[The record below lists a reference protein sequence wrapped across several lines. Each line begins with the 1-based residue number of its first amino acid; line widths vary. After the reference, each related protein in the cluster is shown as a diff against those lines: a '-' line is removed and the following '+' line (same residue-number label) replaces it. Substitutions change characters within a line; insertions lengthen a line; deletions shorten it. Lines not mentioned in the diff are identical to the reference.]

1 MCLICVLST
10 TKLENFRLRFGL
22 VTHGRP
28 LNVLLV
34 CRLLCVDFGVVVTP
48 TLEFCGVGVNIL
60 VSLGNSVGMDVVSI
74 KLFCSSGCSESMV
87 VVLRDDC
94 GD

>member
-1 MCLICVLST
+1 MCLICLFST
-10 TKLENFRLRFGL
+10 TKLENSRLRFGL

-34 CRLLCVDFGVVVTP
+34 CILVWVDFGVLVTLK
-48 TLEFCGVGVNIL
+48 LEFFAVGVSVFIL
-60 VSLGNSVGMDVVSI
+60 LGDSVGMDVVGI

-87 VVLRDDC
+87 AVLRDDC
-94 GD
+94 DD